1 MSRADNSH
9 HLQRAAAAR
18 HDAAVTRA
26 RSSVEQLDRAGSAIT
41 FTAVARAAGV
51 SRGWLYNQTDLRA
64 TITGLRRNDNTPAVT
79 LTPAAQRATSDSL
92 RQRLDGARHEI
103 TRLRTD
109 NANLREQL
117 ARSLGEQRLHR

>member
-26 RSSVEQLDRAGSAIT
+26 HSSIEQMDRAGSAIT
-41 FTAVARAAGV
+41 FTAVADAAGV

-64 TITGLRRNDNTPAVT
+64 TIAGLRHNGKTAAVT
-79 LTPAAQRATSDSL
+79 VMPAAQRATNDSL
-92 RQRLDGARHEI
+92 LQRLDGARDEI
-103 TRLRTD
+103 SRLRAD
-109 NANLREQL
+109 NANLRDQL
-117 ARSLGEQRLHR
+117 ARTLGEQRTRR

>member
-26 RSSVEQLDRAGSAIT
+26 HSSIEQLDRTGSAIT
-41 FTAVARAAGV
+41 FTAVADAAGV

-64 TITGLRRNDNTPAVT
+64 TITCLRHNGTTAAT
-79 LTPAAQRATSDSL
+79 AMPAAQRATNDSL
-92 RQRLDGARHEI
+92 LQRLDGARDEI
-103 TRLRTD
+103 TRLRAD
-109 NANLREQL
+109 NANLRDQL
-117 ARSLGEQRLHR
+117 ARTLGQQRTRR